1 MIQLCECGCGESAPV
16 ARFTNTHQGV
26 RVGDTQRFVRG
37 HNRRISAVEYIVEP
51 ETDCWLWQRALFQDG
66 SGMAMDPETKR
77 VTTARRVMWL
87 RHNGP
92 IPDGVE
98 LSRLCEAVAC
108 VNPAHHALAT
118 GKRP

>member
-1 MIQLCECGCGESAPV
+1 MSKLCACGCGQPAPIARSA
-16 ARFTNTHQGV
+16 NTHQGV
-26 RVGDTQRFVRG
+26 RVGDTQRFIRG

-51 ETDCWLWQRALFQDG
+51 DTGCWLWQRALFADG
-66 SGMAMDPETKR
+66 SGQAMDPETKR
-77 VTTARRVMWL
+77 VTTARRVLWV

-92 IPDGVE
+92 IPAGVE
-98 LSRLCEAVAC
+98 LARLCEAVSC